1 MCCRTSARAENNAR
15 MYVLLARHMS
25 ECSGQSIKEHQLG
38 RRQGNCTA
46 AQTCIHH
53 PQTPN
58 APTLS
63 RTLQH
68 YDRRQDNRVA
78 ARGIEKELRHSKVW
92 MSAGDVFLRMS
103 RADAKSVMK
112 KDDET
117 VADEIES
124 VSIPFP
130 L

>member
-1 MCCRTSARAENNAR
+1 MAGSREIAQQPKPASMTPK
-15 MYVLLARHMS
+15 LLTP
-25 ECSGQSIKEHQLG
+25 KLP
-38 RRQGNCTA
+38 T
-46 AQTCIHH
+46 
-53 PQTPN
+53 PQRYPVHCK
-58 APTLS
+58 
-63 RTLQH
+63 H

-103 RADAKSVMK
+103 RADAKAVMK

-117 VADEIES
+117 VADEIEN
-124 VSIPFP
+124 VSIPCP

>member
-1 MCCRTSARAENNAR
+1 LAGSREIAQQPKPASMTPK
-15 MYVLLARHMS
+15 LLTP
-25 ECSGQSIKEHQLG
+25 KLP
-38 RRQGNCTA
+38 T
-46 AQTCIHH
+46 
-53 PQTPN
+53 PQRYPVHCK
-58 APTLS
+58 
-63 RTLQH
+63 H

-103 RADAKSVMK
+103 RADAKAVMK

-117 VADEIES
+117 VADEIEN
-124 VSIPFP
+124 VSIPCP